1 VQLTPVARAEG
12 RAFGDT
18 VFGDNP
24 RHVNYDYVPSAVFAR
39 PEAASVGMTE
49 TKAREKLGGSVQGHR
64 SNVEPLFHSITEQDE
79 QVMLKLVVD
88 GNGDRVLGAH
98 MVGENAGAICQFFV
112 NKLVLVFLI
121 LAKGTH

>member
-1 VQLTPVARAEG
+1 MQC
-12 RAFGDT
+12 
-18 VFGDNP
+18 
-24 RHVNYDYVPSAVFAR
+24 
-39 PEAASVGMTE
+39 
-49 TKAREKLGGSVQGHR
+49 HR

-88 GNGDRVLGAH
+88 GNSDRVLGAH
-98 MVGENAGAICQFFV
+98 MVGENAAAICHFFV